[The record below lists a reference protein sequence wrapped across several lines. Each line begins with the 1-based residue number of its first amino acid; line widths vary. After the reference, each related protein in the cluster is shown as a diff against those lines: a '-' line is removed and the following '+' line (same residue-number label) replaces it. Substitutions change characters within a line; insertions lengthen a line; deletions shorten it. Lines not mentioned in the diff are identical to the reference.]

1 MSSETLPGIRIC
13 MLGLPNKVPYG
24 DFMARY
30 SIVAPKIFADM
41 ASDPKGCAN
50 KALPHAGL
58 DPDDFR
64 TGHTKVRLRQKLV
77 ISIYIAFYI
86 TLFIDVS
93 FGSLLIETSSKTI
106 SIGE

>member
-1 MSSETLPGIRIC
+1 MLFLLLLLLLFLWLLSFLLLLLSLSLLVSFLLMPLFYNPFFSSKGIRIC
-13 MLGLPNKVPYG
+13 MLGLPNKVPYA

-41 ASDPKGCAN
+41 KSDPKGCAN

-64 TGHTKVRLRQKLV
+64 TGHTKVIVQ
-77 ISIYIAFYI
+77 
-86 TLFIDVS
+86 
-93 FGSLLIETSSKTI
+93 
-106 SIGE
+106 